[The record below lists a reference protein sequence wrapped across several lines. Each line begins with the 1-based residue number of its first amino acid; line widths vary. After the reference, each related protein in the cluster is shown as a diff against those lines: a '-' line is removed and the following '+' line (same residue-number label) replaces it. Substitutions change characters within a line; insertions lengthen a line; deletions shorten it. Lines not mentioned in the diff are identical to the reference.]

1 MFMFEVRQL
10 EESQLKIGGT
20 AEKTTKKKNGLTTS
34 YYYQQCFLHLT
45 VEPNSLTRSPK
56 ETTSQ
61 APLAEANGF

>member
-10 EESQLKIGGT
+10 EESQTKISGT
-20 AEKTTKKKNGLTTS
+20 AEKQQKNGLTTS
-34 YYYQQCFLHLT
+34 YYYQQCFLRLT
-45 VEPNSLTRSPK
+45 VEPNSLARSPK